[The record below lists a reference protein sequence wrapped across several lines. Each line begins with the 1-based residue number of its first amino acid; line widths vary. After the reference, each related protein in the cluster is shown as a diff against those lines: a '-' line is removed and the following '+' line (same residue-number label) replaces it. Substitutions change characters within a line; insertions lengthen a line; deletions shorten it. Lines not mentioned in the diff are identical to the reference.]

1 MLSPKL
7 LTAFN
12 DQIKH
17 ELESAYLY
25 AAMNAW
31 FKSENFD
38 GMAHWMEVQTKEEIN
53 HARKFFDHI
62 FERGDVVEL
71 QPINILAKKWASP
84 LEAFKAAYEHEQFV
98 TGKIND
104 LMTMAIADKDY
115 AAQEFLNWFVAEQ
128 VEEEDSTLK
137 IVQLLKRI
145 GDHCQA
151 LIMVDRE
158 LGKRE

>member
-1 MLSPKL
+1 MLSKKL
-7 LTAFN
+7 FKAFN

-25 AAMNAW
+25 AAMVAW

-38 GMAHWMEVQTKEEIN
+38 GMAHWMEVQSNEEVE

-62 FERGDVVEL
+62 FDRGNVVQL
-71 QPINILAKKWASP
+71 QPLNVLANKWDSP
-84 LEAFKAAYEHEQFV
+84 LAAFTAAYEHEQFV
-98 TGKIND
+98 TGKINE
-104 LMTMAIADKDY
+104 LMTLAKAEKDY
-115 AAQEFLNWFVAEQ
+115 AAEVFLHWFVEEQ

-137 IVQLLKRI
+137 IVELLKKI
-145 GDHCQA
+145 GSHSHQ
-151 LIMVDRE
+151 LIMIDRD